1 MGALYT
7 LINFTKREQV
17 SLVHLQGGK
26 AREIACTH
34 PAAAIAVWY
43 MLRNRGDQI
52 AFVSDYDVGRTFF
65 GEEITD
71 ELLNSL
77 PDRCEETIAHA
88 VESRVVTD
96 HGKIGVDETEPD
108 LIYTR
113 DVRIDPGDGELP
125 FVIL

>member
-1 MGALYT
+1 MGAWYS

-17 SLVHLQGGK
+17 VLVHLGAVT

-34 PAAAIAVWY
+34 PAAAIAIWY

-65 GEEITD
+65 GEVVTY

-88 VESRVVTD
+88 VESRVVID
-96 HGKIGVDETEPD
+96 HGKIVIDETEPD
-108 LIYTR
+108 LIYRR
-113 DVRIDPGDGELP
+113 DVRIDPGDGNLP
-125 FVIL
+125 LVII

>member
-1 MGALYT
+1 MGAWYS

-17 SLVHLQGGK
+17 DLVHLGGVK

-34 PAAAIAVWY
+34 PAAAIAIWY
-43 MLRNRGDQI
+43 MLRNRGDQM

-65 GEEITD
+65 GEQITY

-96 HGKIGVDETEPD
+96 HGKIVLDEAEPD
-108 LIYTR
+108 LIYRR
-113 DVRIDPGDGELP
+113 DVRIDPGDGNLP
-125 FVIL
+125 LVIL